1 MGYQEIEAEHPEL
14 RELVTY
20 SAAWHRARRAA
31 HLAKYPNSDRA
42 TRLNL
47 DSFVQEAEARE
58 SAEERT

>member
-1 MGYQEIEAEHPEL
+1 MGYQEIEEEHPEL
-14 RELVTY
+14 RGFETF

-58 SAEERT
+58 KEETP